1 MSNPVINS
9 IKVNGQTYD
18 IGATISPY
26 RIEALPVKDG
36 DVIILHLADNLDF
49 DDIAVIQKDIQ
60 KDFPNNKVICAND
73 HILKSITVLQKTDTE
88 NIFGIDLSLDGEW
101 MF

>member
-1 MSNPVINS
+1 MS
-9 IKVNGQTYD
+9 D
-18 IGATISPY
+18 IISMDNRRKYSYGSTPQPY
-26 RIEALPVKDG
+26 RIEALPVRDG
-36 DVIILHLADNLDF
+36 DIIILHLSNNLDF
-49 DDIAVIQKDIQ
+49 EDVATIQEDIQ

-88 NIFGIDLSLDGEW
+88 NVFGVDFLSLDGEW